1 MNLVAMG
8 RNDLLAPLQAVLG
21 AVEQRHTLPILS
33 NALLELG
40 GHALAITAS
49 DASLEISV
57 TVPARYS
64 GEVRTLTAPLRKL
77 VAILRELPAD
87 APVALELRSTRLR
100 ISSKDATFNL
110 QTLPATDF
118 PRMNAP
124 TDVAA
129 EITLPTGELKRL
141 LTLTSFA
148 MASQDIRQFLN
159 GALVCLR
166 DGTLAVVATDTIRLA
181 SASYAVN
188 DAATRF
194 SVILPRRAIIELG
207 KLLPGTDDP
216 VTVRVLQNQ
225 AEFRFG
231 GVTLVTALLEGTF
244 PSYGRVIPS
253 NCERRLRVD
262 RQRLLRALQ
271 RVGVLVGKL
280 GGVRWSVTDARL
292 TLAAANDQ
300 TEDAVETL
308 AVHCTGGDID
318 FGYNIRYHLDA
329 LAAVES
335 PQVEC
340 AIGPGG
346 VMLIT
351 LADRPDYRY
360 CVMPMRM

>member
-1 MNLVAMG
+1 MNLVEMG

-49 DASLEISV
+49 DASMEISV

-166 DGTLAVVATDTIRLA
+166 GQ
-181 SASYAVN
+181 SYA
-188 DAATRF
+188 AEQKCAPGRA
-194 SVILPRRAIIELG
+194 SMLPIRG
-207 KLLPGTDDP
+207 
-216 VTVRVLQNQ
+216 
-225 AEFRFG
+225 
-231 GVTLVTALLEGTF
+231 
-244 PSYGRVIPS
+244 
-253 NCERRLRVD
+253 
-262 RQRLLRALQ
+262 
-271 RVGVLVGKL
+271 
-280 GGVRWSVTDARL
+280 W
-292 TLAAANDQ
+292 AN
-300 TEDAVETL
+300 A
-308 AVHCTGGDID
+308 
-318 FGYNIRYHLDA
+318 
-329 LAAVES
+329 
-335 PQVEC
+335 
-340 AIGPGG
+340 
-346 VMLIT
+346 
-351 LADRPDYRY
+351 
-360 CVMPMRM
+360 